1 MEQDRNR
8 YLRERVSVEWVLDQP
23 NRAAP
28 GRRNCLSTE
37 KKDCPSLTR
46 EVALLTWPHRPD
58 ALPALRRRVGQET
71 IQKARTVRAVE
82 PPAVSNIPSIT
93 ALATQAEALPQKQ

>member
-1 MEQDRNR
+1 MSRKARKLHKDTHTKQLEGACPSASDGPAGYEMGQDRNR

-28 GRRNCLSTE
+28 GRRACLSTE

-46 EVALLTWPHRPD
+46 EVALLTWPHK
-58 ALPALRRRVGQET
+58 T
-71 IQKARTVRAVE
+71 
-82 PPAVSNIPSIT
+82 
-93 ALATQAEALPQKQ
+93 